1 MILLKQLT
9 HILILAYCV
18 SYNTEKAIFGAFNM
32 YYRMNKSVTLLI
44 VWIFFA
50 FHSKSQDVVI
60 KNLREETNKTVKK
73 EKDTSRWN
81 KKHGGMV
88 NFTLSQGSL
97 SNWAAG
103 GDNFSLSMSSYF
115 NYFYFYHR
123 KRASWDNNLAM
134 NLGFV
139 QTTSLGGRKNDDRF
153 DLLSKY
159 DYKMDTIGLWYL
171 SSLFNF
177 RSQFFDGYTFK
188 NNVSSFSS
196 SVLAPAYI
204 LLSVGFDYKPRH
216 NFSLFL
222 SPLTS
227 RWVVV
232 ANKTLAEK
240 AAYGVDT
247 GKLVKTEIGGFAT
260 LNFASTL
267 DKNITYTGRLD
278 LFSNYTNNP
287 QNIDLFMTNQFSFK
301 INKHFS
307 ATYSLDLI
315 YDDDVRI
322 FGPEGKSP
330 GLQTKSIL
338 GIGYLKRLNTKKA
351 VIKESI

>member
-1 MILLKQLT
+1 MKKSFTLFLVLMF
-9 HILILAYCV
+9 LAFYG
-18 SYNTEKAIFGAFNM
+18 T
-32 YYRMNKSVTLLI
+32 
-44 VWIFFA
+44 
-50 FHSKSQDVVI
+50 SQDVVI
-60 KNLREETNKTVKK
+60 KNLSMETTKTVKK
-73 EKDTSRWN
+73 DKDTSSWN
-81 KKHGGMV
+81 WKHGGLV

-115 NYFYFYHR
+115 NYFYFYQR
-123 KRASWDNNLAM
+123 KKACWDNNLNM

-159 DYKMDTIGLWYL
+159 DYKMDTIGKWYL
-171 SSLFNF
+171 SALFNF
-177 RSQFFDGYTFK
+177 RSQFFDGYTFN
-188 NNVSSFSS
+188 NNVSTFSS

-204 LLSVGFDYKPRH
+204 LLSLGFDYKPSRKL
-216 NFSLFL
+216 SLFL

-232 ANKTLAEK
+232 ANSTLAAK

-247 GKLVKTEIGGFAT
+247 GKQIKKEIGGFAT
-260 LNFASTL
+260 LNFTSTL
-267 DKNITYTGRLD
+267 EKNITLQSRLD

-338 GIGYLKRLNTKKA
+338 GIGYLKRLNTKKT